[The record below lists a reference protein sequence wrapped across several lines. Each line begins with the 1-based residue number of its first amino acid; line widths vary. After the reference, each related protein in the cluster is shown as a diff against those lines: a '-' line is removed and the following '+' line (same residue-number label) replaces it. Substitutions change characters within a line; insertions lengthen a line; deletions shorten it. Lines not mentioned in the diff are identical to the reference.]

1 MKEINIPKQVVAYSV
16 LDRLKN
22 KTKKQSR
29 CLAKSQDLAIPNH
42 NSNFALKS

>member
-1 MKEINIPKQVVAYSV
+1 MKETNIPKQVVAYSV
-16 LDRLKN
+16 LDRLK
-22 KTKKQSR
+22 KKKKSR